1 MYKPAPPRPKK
12 TNIIRSR
19 NGCQSCRSRRTK
31 CDERKPICGTCA
43 RLEKICEYARS
54 AFKFQIATVDD
65 PKPSPKQ
72 LASATTSN
80 VSSEETR
87 SIQETSAI
95 PTEDQ
100 TLAVRAAEDVTSIGS
115 HSIIQ
120 SLQMTDRDVFYTT
133 YWEGSCLPALHP
145 IFHFATS
152 LAADHPILNDALL
165 ALSSCNIGRL
175 HAERRTPSAGTM
187 CSMSPSLIHQT
198 RSHLYYSSAIQK
210 LATMQ
215 SQDYQRNSVTILA
228 VLVLFA
234 HLEQAMGNFQGFYT
248 HVRGMM
254 NLLEWHEDV
263 KDAATKSLL
272 ASWMQIRY
280 VVWWA
285 RAYFSSLEV
294 CQHLPSIP
302 LPASLLDVPQ
312 TLHERRVKVLS
323 IMCESH
329 RLNFS
334 AALQQFRKYRSDDV
348 SDSDFDE
355 CYAYCTTLLYQEAAK
370 LDAWVLQL
378 PPSEQPIYELNDTD
392 STTIRFQSHDAA
404 LNYAYYVVARAM
416 QCTGVLR
423 LLCDRESALPGREC
437 NEEEYW
443 VQTLVRIAQWSD
455 MQTSITKNSY
465 TIGFSGLLL
474 AGILRCQ
481 SLSVGLEIQVWLQT
495 LINLQPTEEG
505 AFPIYQTFNVV
516 KIINQQ
522 RALGRDVFAVT
533 QPVDD
538 GGGTPK
544 LTGYN
549 SQSITSLLFHG
560 KDHNLDCLF
569 QHCISLDV

>member
-19 NGCQSCRSRRTK
+19 NGCKSCRSRRTK
-31 CDERKPICGTCA
+31 CDERKPKCGTCA
-43 RLEKICEYARS
+43 RLGKICEYARPS
-54 AFKFQIATVDD
+54 FKFQVTTVDD
-65 PKPSPKQ
+65 PRPPLEP
-72 LASATTSN
+72 LATATASN
-80 VSSEETR
+80 VSSEET
-87 SIQETSAI
+87 T
-95 PTEDQ
+95 PTPAGDQ
-100 TLAVRAAEDVTSIGS
+100 TSAVRAAQDVPSIGS
-115 HSIIQ
+115 YDIIR
-120 SLQMTDRDVFYTT
+120 SLQTTDRDIFYTT

-145 IFHFATS
+145 IFKFATS
-152 LAADHPILNDALL
+152 LAAGHPILNDALL
-165 ALSSCNIGRL
+165 ALSACNIGRIQ
-175 HAERRTPSAGTM
+175 AEHRTESSGSM
-187 CSMSPSLIHQT
+187 CSLSPSLVHQT

-210 LATMQ
+210 LAIMQ
-215 SQDYQRNSVTILA
+215 SQDYHQDPTTILI

-254 NLLEWHEDV
+254 NLLEWHDGV

-285 RAYFSSLEV
+285 RAYFSSIEV

-329 RLNFS
+329 RLNFN
-334 AALQQFRKYRSDDV
+334 AVLQQFRNLQSDDA
-348 SDSDFDE
+348 SGFDVDE
-355 CYAYCTTLLYQEAAK
+355 RYVYCTALLHQEAAK

-378 PPSEQPIYELNDTD
+378 PPSEQPIYELSDTNG
-392 STTIRFQSHDAA
+392 TTIRFQSHDAA
-404 LNYAYYVVARAM
+404 LNYAYYAVARAM
-416 QCTGVLR
+416 QCTGVLQ
-423 LLCDRESALPGREC
+423 LLYSSDTPQHEREC

-481 SLSVGLEIQVWLQT
+481 SLAVGLEIQDWLQA

-505 AFPIYQTFNVV
+505 AFPIYQTFHVV

-522 RALGRDVFAVT
+522 RAIGRDIFAVT

-560 KDHNLDCLF
+560 KYQNLDCLF
-569 QHCISLDV
+569 QECISLDV

>member
-19 NGCQSCRSRRTK
+19 NGCKSCRSRRTK
-31 CDERKPICGTCA
+31 CDERKPKCGTCA
-43 RLEKICEYARS
+43 RLGKICEYARP
-54 AFKFQIATVDD
+54 AFKFQVTTVDD
-65 PKPSPKQ
+65 PRPPPEP
-72 LASATTSN
+72 LATATASN
-80 VSSEETR
+80 VSSEET
-87 SIQETSAI
+87 T
-95 PTEDQ
+95 PTPAGDQ
-100 TLAVRAAEDVTSIGS
+100 TSVVRAAQDVPSIGS
-115 HSIIQ
+115 YDIIR
-120 SLQMTDRDVFYTT
+120 SLQTTDRDIFYTT

-145 IFHFATS
+145 IFKFATS
-152 LAADHPILNDALL
+152 LAAGHPILNDALL
-165 ALSSCNIGRL
+165 ALSACNIGRIQ
-175 HAERRTPSAGTM
+175 AEHRTESSGLM
-187 CSMSPSLIHQT
+187 CSLSPSLVHQT

-210 LATMQ
+210 LAIMQ
-215 SQDYQRNSVTILA
+215 SQDYHQNPTTILI

-254 NLLEWHEDV
+254 NLLEWHNGV
-263 KDAATKSLL
+263 KDAAIKSLL
-272 ASWMQIRY
+272 ASWMQIR
-280 VVWWA
+280 
-285 RAYFSSLEV
+285 
-294 CQHLPSIP
+294 
-302 LPASLLDVPQ
+302 
-312 TLHERRVKVLS
+312 

-329 RLNFS
+329 RLNFN
-334 AALQQFRKYRSDDV
+334 AVLQQFRNLQSNDASGSDVDKRYV
-348 SDSDFDE
+348 
-355 CYAYCTTLLYQEAAK
+355 YCTALLHREAAK

-378 PPSEQPIYELNDTD
+378 PPSEQPIYELNDTNG
-392 STTIRFQSHDAA
+392 TTIRFQSHDAA
-404 LNYAYYVVARAM
+404 LNYAYYAVARAM
-416 QCTGVLR
+416 QCTGVLQ
-423 LLCDRESALPGREC
+423 LLYSSDTPHHEREC

-481 SLSVGLEIQVWLQT
+481 SLSVGLEIQDWLQA

-505 AFPIYQTFNVV
+505 AFPIYQTFHVV

-522 RALGRDVFAVT
+522 RAIGRDIFAVT

-560 KDHNLDCLF
+560 KYQNLDCLF
-569 QHCISLDV
+569 QECIALDV

>member
-31 CDERKPICGTCA
+31 CDERKPTCGTCA
-43 RLEKICEYARS
+43 RLEKICEYARP
-54 AFKFQIATVDD
+54 AFKFQIATFDD

-72 LASATTSN
+72 LASATTSS

-87 SIQETSAI
+87 PIQETSPI

-120 SLQMTDRDVFYTT
+120 SLQMTDRDIFYTT

-210 LATMQ
+210 LAIMQ
-215 SQDYQRNSVTILA
+215 SQDYQQNSVTILT

-254 NLLEWHEDV
+254 NLLEWHEDI
-263 KDAATKSLL
+263 KDTATKSLL
-272 ASWMQIRY
+272 ASWMQIHY
-280 VVWWA
+280 VI
-285 RAYFSSLEV
+285 Y
-294 CQHLPSIP
+294 
-302 LPASLLDVPQ
+302 
-312 TLHERRVKVLS
+312 
-323 IMCESH
+323 
-329 RLNFS
+329 
-334 AALQQFRKYRSDDV
+334 AALQQFQNFRSGDV
-348 SDSDFDE
+348 SDPDFDE
-355 CYAYCTTLLYQEAAK
+355 YYVYCTTLLHKEAAK
-370 LDAWVLQL
+370 LDAWILQL
-378 PPSEQPIYELNDTD
+378 PLSEQLIYKLNDTD

-416 QCTGVLR
+416 QCTGILR
-423 LLCDRESALPGREC
+423 LLYDRETALPGREF
-437 NEEEYW
+437 
-443 VQTLVRIAQWSD
+443 RIAQWSD

-481 SLSVGLEIQVWLQT
+481 SLSVGLEIQDWLQT
-495 LINLQPTEEG
+495 LINLQPTEEE
-505 AFPIYQTFNVV
+505 ASPIYQTFNVV

-522 RALGRDVFAVT
+522 RALGRDVFTVT
-533 QPVDD
+533 QPVDN

-560 KDHNLDCLF
+560 KNHNLDCLF
-569 QHCISLDV
+569 QDCISLNV

>member
-19 NGCQSCRSRRTK
+19 NGCKSCRSRRTK
-31 CDERKPICGTCA
+31 CDERKPTCGTCA
-43 RLEKICEYARS
+43 RLGKNCDYARP
-54 AFKFQIATVDD
+54 AFKFQVATVEN
-65 PKPSPKQ
+65 PKSSPKA
-72 LASATTSN
+72 LATATVSN
-80 VSSEETR
+80 VPPEET
-87 SIQETSAI
+87 T
-95 PTEDQ
+95 PTLPEDQ
-100 TLAVRAAEDVTSIGS
+100 SLAVVHATRDVPSVGS

-120 SLQMTDRDVFYTT
+120 SLQMTDRDIFYTT

-165 ALSSCNIGRL
+165 ALSACNIGRL
-175 HAERRTPSAGTM
+175 HAERRSASLGSM
-187 CSMSPSLIHQT
+187 CPLSPSLIHQT

-210 LATMQ
+210 LTIMQ
-215 SQDYQRNSVTILA
+215 SQDYRRNSTTILI

-234 HLEQAMGNFQGFYT
+234 HLEQAMGNFQGFHC

-254 NLLEWHEDV
+254 NLLEWHEGV
-263 KDAATKSLL
+263 KDAAIKSLL

-294 CQHLPSIP
+294 CQKLPSIP

-329 RLNFS
+329 RLNCN
-334 AALQQFRKYRSDDV
+334 AVLQHFRNLRSEDTCVSDV
-348 SDSDFDE
+348 SE
-355 CYAYCTTLLYQEAAK
+355 HYAYCTALLHHEAAK

-423 LLCDRESALPGREC
+423 LLHDSESTHDGQYD
-437 NEEEYW
+437 EEEYW

-455 MQTSITKNSY
+455 IQTSVTKNSY

-481 SLSVGLEIQVWLQT
+481 SLSIGLEIQDWLQT

-522 RALGRDVFAVT
+522 RAIGRDIFAVT

-544 LTGYN
+544 ITGYN

-560 KDHNLDCLF
+560 RDQHLGCLS
-569 QHCISLDV
+569 QECISLDV

>member
-31 CDERKPICGTCA
+31 CDERKPTCGTCA
-43 RLEKICEYARS
+43 RLGKICEYARP
-54 AFKFQIATVDD
+54 AFKFKIATVGD
-65 PKPSPKQ
+65 PKPLTKQ
-72 LASATTSN
+72 LATATASS
-80 VSSEETR
+80 VSSEETCP
-87 SIQETSAI
+87 I
-95 PTEDQ
+95 PTKDQ
-100 TLAVRAAEDVTSIGS
+100 TLAVRAAEYVPSIGS

-145 IFHFATS
+145 IFQFATS
-152 LAADHPILNDALL
+152 LAADYSILNDALL
-165 ALSSCNIGRL
+165 ALSACNIGRL
-175 HAERRTPSAGTM
+175 HAERRIASAGSM
-187 CSMSPSLIHQT
+187 CSMRPSLIHQT

-210 LATMQ
+210 LALMQ
-215 SQDYQRNSVTILA
+215 SQDYHQNSTIILI

-263 KDAATKSLL
+263 KDAAIKSLL

-294 CQHLPSIP
+294 CQQLPSIP

-329 RLNFS
+329 RLNSS
-334 AALQQFRKYRSDDV
+334 AVLQQFRIFRTDDV
-348 SDSDFDE
+348 SGSDFDE
-355 CYAYCTTLLYQEAAK
+355 RYAYCTTLLHQEAAK

-423 LLCDRESALPGREC
+423 LLYDSETAHHGGEC

-455 MQTSITKNSY
+455 MQTSVTKNSY

-481 SLSVGLEIQVWLQT
+481 SLSVGLEIQDWLQT

-505 AFPIYQTFNVV
+505 AFPIHQTFNVV

-522 RALGRDVFAVT
+522 RAIGRDVFAVT

-569 QHCISLDV
+569 QNCISLDV